1 MTMRIR
7 AWTLILP
14 ALLWTACGGERAA
27 SDDDDPATPKAE
39 RYGGTAVVAGLGELT
54 ALNEIV
60 SPDYE
65 SDQVMAFVLF
75 MTLLQYD
82 ENLNPIPYLAERWD
96 TARLDANTI
105 ALTFRLRRD
114 VRWHDGVPTTAHDV
128 KFTFDR
134 AREPAY
140 AYPNPGFFTYY
151 DSARVEDDHTITFFL
166 RPHSEFLDVWR
177 AVSPMPRHVLG
188 EVTAEEMRHHP
199 FNTQRPV
206 GNGPFRFVSHAAQD
220 RWVFEANPDFP
231 EALGGR
237 PYLDRLVYR
246 IIPEEMSLLTE
257 LLAGEVDVSLLVL
270 PEHAARVEENP
281 GTRLLAFPWRQG
293 VFIAWNGRS
302 PFFES
307 ASVRRAL
314 TYAMDRTRIVDAV
327 RSGYGV
333 VASGPVPPYH
343 WASHPDLG
351 ALPYD
356 PDSARSLLERAG
368 WRDTDSDGIRDRDGV
383 PFRFEIK
390 TNQNRQRE
398 DIIQLVQSDLRA
410 VGVEVRPR
418 VMEWNAFL
426 EDVLRARRFD
436 AIVLASVSEFRIDD
450 SDLFA
455 CSRRDG
461 PYQFA
466 YYCNPRVDSIFAQA
480 LRAARR
486 DEALPLWHEYQA
498 IVRRDQPF
506 TWLYY
511 EVRPVGVRARLRDV
525 TMDIRGTWVH
535 VGDWWIAREDRTP
548 EETRTVP

>member
-1 MTMRIR
+1 MTKLARMLL
-7 AWTLILP
+7 A
-14 ALLWTACGGERAA
+14 ALVWAACSGERAG
-27 SDDDDPATPKAE
+27 SERDEPATPKAE

-60 SPDYE
+60 SPDHE

-82 ENLNPIPYLAERWD
+82 EHLQPVPYLAERWD
-96 TARLDANTI
+96 TARLDSNTI

-114 VRWHDGVPTTAHDV
+114 VAWHDGVPTTAHDV

-134 AREPAY
+134 ARDPAY

-166 RPHSEFLDVWR
+166 KPHSEFLDVWR
-177 AVSPMPRHVLG
+177 AFSPMPRHILG
-188 EVTAEEMRHHP
+188 DVAPEEMRSHP

-206 GNGPFRFVSHAAQD
+206 GNGPFRFVAHAAQD
-220 RWVFEANPDFP
+220 RWIFEANPDFP

-246 IIPEEMSLLTE
+246 IIPEETTLFTE
-257 LLAGEVDVSLLVL
+257 FLAGEVDVNLIVL
-270 PEHAARVEENP
+270 PEHAARVQENP

-293 VFIAWNGRS
+293 AFIAWNGRR
-302 PFFES
+302 PLFES
-307 ASVRRAL
+307 AIVRRAL
-314 TYAMDRTRIVDAV
+314 TYAIDRKQIVDAV

-343 WASHPDLG
+343 WANDPDLP
-351 ALPYD
+351 ALPHR
-356 PDSARSLLERAG
+356 PDSARALLERAG
-368 WRDTDSDGIRDRDGV
+368 WRDLDGDGVRERDGV

-398 DIIQLVQSDLRA
+398 DIIQLVQADLRA

-426 EDVLRARRFD
+426 EDVLHERRFD

-466 YYCNPRVDSIFAQA
+466 HYCNLRVDSIFAQA
-480 LRAARR
+480 LRATRR
-486 DEALPLWHEYQA
+486 DESIPLWHEYQA

-511 EVRPVGVRARLRDV
+511 EIRPVGVRARLRDV
-525 TMDIRGTWVH
+525 TMDIRGAWVH
-535 VGDWWIAREDRTP
+535 AQDWWIAPEDRRS
-548 EETRTVP
+548 EEKETEP